1 MKHVAIYAR
10 VSTDKQQTGLEAQLR
25 ALSSYCKDKNISNYQ
40 IYKDFGVSGTKSK
53 RPGLDK
59 MMDEVRSGNV
69 TTVLVYS
76 FSRMARSVKHLLEAM
91 EEFQEYDVD
100 FISLSESID
109 TSTPIGKAMYVIIS
123 AISAL
128 ERDLI
133 AERVKTGIEN
143 ARAKGKQIG
152 RPITRNE
159 PLIRSLR
166 SKGLTYQEIS
176 DLTGFGLATISRVLN
191 SNFPKEDS

>member
-1 MKHVAIYAR
+1 MKYVALYAR
-10 VSTDKQQTGLEAQLR
+10 TSTNKQDTGLEAQLR
-25 ALSSYCKDKNISNYQ
+25 ALEQYCKEKKITNYK
-40 IYKDFGVSGTKSK
+40 IFKDAGISGTKSK
-53 RPGLDK
+53 RPSLDK
-59 MMDEVRSGNV
+59 MMNAIRTDEVS
-69 TTVLVYS
+69 TVIVYS

-91 EEFQEYDVD
+91 EEFQDRDVD
-100 FISLSESID
+100 FISISESID

-133 AERVKTGIEN
+133 AERVKNGIEN

-159 PLIRSLR
+159 PLIKSLR

-191 SNFPKEDS
+191 SKFPKEK